1 MTPNP
6 RTILIVEDDPA
17 TRKLLSIVLE
27 REGLNVVA
35 LESVPE
41 AFDWL
46 EHSCPDLA
54 VLDVNLPGGTGFEI
68 VQRIQDRYGS
78 NPVPPVVFMLSGLRQ
93 EHNVLHGLRLGV
105 AEYLTKPFSPLELVA
120 RLRRHMPDPADLM
133 ALGSA
138 PESEPESEPGLNSRT
153 TGTHPET
160 GHPETGHPETG
171 YPENEHTEFEL
182 EFDLNGSLEVTELD
196 LNRLDLKQLEL
207 TPRELAQ
214 FEQARLEQT
223 RLEQTRLEQT
233 RLEPTNKGPS

>member
-1 MTPNP
+1 MTPTP
-6 RTILIVEDDPA
+6 HTILIVEDDPA

-46 EHSCPDLA
+46 EHTCPNLA

-78 NPVPPVVFMLSGLRQ
+78 NPIPPVVFVLSGLRQ

-120 RLRRHMPDPADLM
+120 RLRRHMPDLHVVVAAEAEP
-133 ALGSA
+133 GSA
-138 PESEPESEPGLNSRT
+138 AKAISEQ
-153 TGTHPET
+153 
-160 GHPETGHPETG
+160 
-171 YPENEHTEFEL
+171 EFEL
-182 EFDLNGSLEVTELD
+182 ELEPNETLEPNQHQLTEHELA
-196 LNRLDLKQLEL
+196 QLEL
-207 TPRELAQ
+207 TPQEVAK
-214 FEQARLEQT
+214 LE
-223 RLEQTRLEQT
+223 RAEKER
-233 RLEPTNKGPS
+233 S

>member
-1 MTPNP
+1 MTPTP

-46 EHSCPDLA
+46 EHTCPNLA

-78 NPVPPVVFMLSGLRQ
+78 NPVPPVVFVLSGLRQ

-120 RLRRHMPDPADLM
+120 RLRRHIPDPEDLM
-133 ALGSA
+133 AVIA
-138 PESEPESEPGLNSRT
+138 AAESDAKITSE
-153 TGTHPET
+153 H
-160 GHPETGHPETG
+160 
-171 YPENEHTEFEL
+171 EFEL
-182 EFDLNGSLEVTELD
+182 ELEPNETLEPTQHELTQ
-196 LNRLDLKQLEL
+196 LELAQLEL
-207 TPRELAQ
+207 TPQEVAK
-214 FEQARLEQT
+214 LERT
-223 RLEQTRLEQT
+223 EKER
-233 RLEPTNKGPS
+233 S